1 MNMFSLRSVGAALL
15 FFITAIHWNTRLA
28 AQTVSGS
35 LVGTVLDASGS
46 GLASA
51 KVDAVN
57 VATNVRAST
66 STSTAGAYQ
75 FANLPVGT
83 YDVTA
88 SASGFTTSTLK
99 GVAVALNQTATANV
113 TLQVGSVSSTVD
125 VSAAAAVIDTTTAQ
139 VQSTYEAR
147 QAQDLPTSSIG
158 LGVINLSLL
167 SAGVASNGGLGSGIG
182 PSVGGQ
188 RPHENNFTIEGIDNN
203 NKSVTGPLIYI
214 PNDAV
219 QSFTLLQNQFS
230 PEYGHSAGG
239 QFNTVVRSGTNELHG
254 SVYEYLQNRNLNA
267 VDQSLANQQIY
278 SNPRYDQSRLGAT
291 IGGPILKNK
300 LFYFGNFEYNPIGAS
315 ATPAAATLTP
325 TAAGYSMLAGLPG
338 ISKTNLGV
346 LQQFVPPAPLNN
358 QGTIQ
363 VGNAQIPIGVLPL
376 ASPNFLNSY
385 YAVASVDYNISD
397 KDQLRGRF
405 IYNKQNGLNPNALAA
420 LPAFYVTSPS
430 TFYLGTLTEYHN
442 FTPSLTNEFRLGYNR
457 YNNTTPAGNFT
468 FPGLDQFPNIIIDQL
483 SLDVGPYDNAPQF
496 TIQNTYSAV
505 DNVTWVKGNHTFTFG
520 EEARKYIAPQQFTQ
534 RARGAYE
541 YSSLSLYLQDLT
553 PDQLAERT
561 LGAPTYYGDQTA
573 FYSYVNDVWRIRPNL
588 TLNLGLRHEFT
599 SVPFSER
606 LQSLNAI
613 SSVPGLISF
622 NKPQPQYT
630 NFAPRIGIAYSP
642 GTSGRT
648 SIRAGFGMAYDVL
661 FDNIGIL
668 ELPPQFSTTVDSV
681 GTVSNYLANG
691 GIKPNAPVGPGLT
704 QAQARAATSAFIP
717 NQEVPYAITWNFG
730 VQHVFAN
737 DYTLEVRYL
746 GTRGVHLDVQQ
757 RINKQ
762 TVVTPTNSL
771 PTYLSAPT
779 QAQLD
784 ALPLT
789 LGQLQSASNILPAY
803 AAAGLTSD
811 ITAYMP
817 VGNSS
822 YNGLA
827 VQLTRRFANGLQFT
841 GSYTWSHDIDDS
853 TADFFST
860 YLTPRRPQDFQN
872 LRPERATS
880 ILDRRQRFTLA
891 AIYDV
896 PFYKTSHRWVMKNL
910 VGNWE
915 VAPIYTF
922 ESPESATVQSAA
934 DSNLNGDTIGD
945 RTIDNLNGVKGTG
958 SGVTPLKNSA
968 GATVA
973 YLANNP
979 NAQYIVAGPGA
990 YANGGRNTL
999 ATRRIN
1005 SWDVSVVKRFGIT
1018 ERVRLEL
1025 QGQFLNAFN
1034 HPQFT
1039 PGLLNQV
1046 NLVQQTGTGVKNY
1059 LTPGAATFNNPEAT
1073 FSSNPRTIQV
1083 TAKIFF

>member
-1 MNMFSLRSVGAALL
+1 MNMFSLRATGAALL
-15 FFITAIHWNTRLA
+15 FFIIAIDWNTRLS

-46 GLASA
+46 GVSNA

-66 STSTAGAYQ
+66 NTTTAGAYQ

-88 SASGFTTSTLK
+88 SATGFTTSTLK
-99 GVAVALNQTATANV
+99 GVAVALNQTATANLN
-113 TLQVGSVSSTVD
+113 LQVGSVSSTVD

-139 VQSTYEAR
+139 VQSTFETR

-188 RPHENNFTIEGIDNN
+188 RPHENNFTVEGIDNN

-267 VDQSLANQQIY
+267 VDQALANQQIY

-300 LFYFGNFEYNPIGAS
+300 LFYFGNFEYNPVGAS

-325 TAAGYSMLAGLPG
+325 TAAGYSILAGLPG

-346 LQQFVPPAPLNN
+346 LQQYAPPAPVNN
-358 QGTIQ
+358 RGTIQ
-363 VGNAQIPIGVLPL
+363 VGAAQIPVGVLPL

-385 YAVASVDYNISD
+385 YLVTAVDYNMSD
-397 KDQLRGRF
+397 KDQFRGRF

-457 YNNTTPAGNFT
+457 YNNTTPAGNFQ
-468 FPGLDQFPNIIIDQL
+468 FPGLDQFPNIIIDNL

-505 DNVTWVKGNHTFTFG
+505 DNVNWVKGNHTLTFG

-541 YSSLSLYLQDLT
+541 YSSLALYLQDVT

-606 LQSLNAI
+606 LQNLNAI

-622 NKPQPQYT
+622 NSPQPQYT
-630 NFAPRIGIAYSP
+630 NFAPRIGVAYSP

-668 ELPPQFSTTVDSV
+668 ELPPQFSTTIDSV

-691 GIKPNAPVGPGLT
+691 GIKPNAPVGPALT

-730 VQHVFAN
+730 VQ
-737 DYTLEVRYL
+737 
-746 GTRGVHLDVQQ
+746 
-757 RINKQ
+757 
-762 TVVTPTNSL
+762 
-771 PTYLSAPT
+771 
-779 QAQLD
+779 
-784 ALPLT
+784 
-789 LGQLQSASNILPAY
+789 
-803 AAAGLTSD
+803 
-811 ITAYMP
+811 
-817 VGNSS
+817 
-822 YNGLA
+822 
-827 VQLTRRFANGLQFT
+827 
-841 GSYTWSHDIDDS
+841 
-853 TADFFST
+853 
-860 YLTPRRPQDFQN
+860 
-872 LRPERATS
+872 
-880 ILDRRQRFTLA
+880 
-891 AIYDV
+891 
-896 PFYKTSHRWVMKNL
+896 
-910 VGNWE
+910 
-915 VAPIYTF
+915 
-922 ESPESATVQSAA
+922 
-934 DSNLNGDTIGD
+934 
-945 RTIDNLNGVKGTG
+945 
-958 SGVTPLKNSA
+958 
-968 GATVA
+968 
-973 YLANNP
+973 
-979 NAQYIVAGPGA
+979 
-990 YANGGRNTL
+990 
-999 ATRRIN
+999 
-1005 SWDVSVVKRFGIT
+1005 
-1018 ERVRLEL
+1018 
-1025 QGQFLNAFN
+1025 
-1034 HPQFT
+1034 
-1039 PGLLNQV
+1039 
-1046 NLVQQTGTGVKNY
+1046 
-1059 LTPGAATFNNPEAT
+1059 
-1073 FSSNPRTIQV
+1073 
-1083 TAKIFF
+1083 